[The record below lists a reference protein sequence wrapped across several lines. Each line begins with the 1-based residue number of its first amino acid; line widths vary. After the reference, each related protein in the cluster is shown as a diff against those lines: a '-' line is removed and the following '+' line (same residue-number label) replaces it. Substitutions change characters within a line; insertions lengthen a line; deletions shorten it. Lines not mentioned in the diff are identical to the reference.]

1 MNLGNTGGSGFTI
14 TLTEVETEAQ
24 VHCTLAHQL
33 STGDIVNISGIT
45 PSGYNKTD
53 YTVIR
58 TETLRKFTVKR
69 NFATIAAANVGTAEV
84 YVEEPKL
91 QLINGH
97 KYTFDTSGFIF
108 TD

>member
-1 MNLGNTGGSGFTI
+1 MFLSQLTTLVRVQEQLSLFSGGSVTTVTITQNGTAFNVGDTISATDLNLGNTGGSGFTI

-58 TETLRKFTVKR
+58 TE
-69 NFATIAAANVGTAEV
+69 
-84 YVEEPKL
+84 
-91 QLINGH
+91 H
-97 KYTFDTSGFIF
+97 
-108 TD
+108 